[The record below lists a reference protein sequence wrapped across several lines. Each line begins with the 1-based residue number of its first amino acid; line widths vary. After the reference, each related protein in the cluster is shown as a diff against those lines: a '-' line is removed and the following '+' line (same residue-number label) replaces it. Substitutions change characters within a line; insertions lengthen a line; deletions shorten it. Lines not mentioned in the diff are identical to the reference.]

1 MHTLLVMRF
10 ALTLLV
16 LLLGDGRALP
26 PASTAAQVY
35 TFAITIH
42 DASGRGLA
50 EITIIVRDED
60 GHELTRMVSDAD
72 GAASFAALPAVVRV
86 AVEGQARGGPRLYQL
101 GDDAAGVRLDLGQ
114 ADGSPQLTLRV
125 ERDGLV
131 LPDPATM
138 LSLEEG
144 GPVVTDA
151 FPFPTALLA
160 TPAPLP
166 TAGASTGV
174 VAVGQSTP
182 PAERRDRW
190 VPLVTVLLI
199 AVAAGVMLLVQ
210 RRRDAR

>member
-16 LLLGDGRALP
+16 LLLGDGGALP
-26 PASTAAQVY
+26 PAPSAAQVY
-35 TFAITIH
+35 TLAVTIH
-42 DASGRGLA
+42 DVRGRGLA
-50 EITIIVRDED
+50 GITIIVRDED

-114 ADGSPQLTLRV
+114 ADGLPRLTLRV

-144 GPVVTDA
+144 GPLVERA
-151 FPFPTALLA
+151 PLPTAAIA

-166 TAGASTGV
+166 AAGASTGV
-174 VAVGQSTP
+174 VAIGQPTP
-182 PAERRDRW
+182 PAERRDSW